1 MGILRDF
8 TRGLLWHGATTHWEA
23 AQARIAKDLPSAVQG
38 IRHQWLGHMS
48 SGCTATHGLHEGC
61 DFSCTACYLAT
72 TANKTPPLPLGE
84 AKAQLD
90 EIARFAGKGGNVQ
103 LTAGEVTLLP
113 VEHLSALVR
122 HCRQIGL
129 DPMVM
134 THGQTF
140 ERNPAYLD
148 ALLEAGLEKVSI
160 HVDVTQRGRDG
171 VDKGAD
177 EDAHMAVRERMAEVI
192 RSARRRTGRTL
203 HAAHT
208 VTITPDN
215 LDAVPRIVQW
225 TLKNADAFR
234 MLSFQPTAA
243 VGRTHANTMAA
254 EPVWEGIEA
263 GAERSLNSHTFTLGH
278 PDCNRVNLTFV
289 VRFGDE
295 VRLVEVRRA
304 DEEIDARFFDGL
316 LGGRFRGFYT
326 DGAEGAELAGRCLGL
341 LAREPRYL
349 VEWPLYGAYR
359 AIPHLP
365 WAPRFFAAVARGEA
379 WFIRPFVFVI
389 HQFMS
394 EQEMGTDLG
403 KERLEACAFRVPVEG
418 EMVSMCELNGTE
430 LRAHRNRA
438 QTERLVSLGERPPR
452 P

>member
-1 MGILRDF
+1 MGTLRDF
-8 TRGLLWHGATTHWEA
+8 ARGLLWHGATTHWEA
-23 AQARIAKDLPSAVQG
+23 AQARISDALPSSVRG

-48 SGCTATHGLHEGC
+48 SGCTATQGLHEGC

-72 TANKTPPLPLGE
+72 TANKTPPLPLAE
-84 AKAQLD
+84 AKAQLE

-122 HCRQIGL
+122 HCRELGL

-140 ERNPAYLD
+140 ERDPAYLD
-148 ALLEAGLEKVSI
+148 TLLAAGLEKISV
-160 HVDVTQRGRDG
+160 HVDCTQRGRDG
-171 VDKGAD
+171 MDKNSD
-177 EDAHMAVRERMAEVI
+177 ERAHMEVRERMAEVI

-208 VTITPDN
+208 VTVTPDN
-215 LDAVPRIVQW
+215 LEVVPEIVRW

-243 VGRTHANTMAA
+243 VGRTRADTMAA
-254 EPVWEGIEA
+254 EPVWDGIEVGA
-263 GAERSLNSHTFTLGH
+263 GRSLNSHTFSLGH
-278 PDCNRVNLTFV
+278 PDCNHVCLTFV

-295 VRLVEVRRA
+295 VQLVEVRRT
-304 DEEIDARFFDGL
+304 DKEIDARFFDSL
-316 LGGRFRGFYT
+316 LGGRFRGFHT
-326 DGAEGAELAGRCLGL
+326 DGADGAELLGRCLGL
-341 LAREPRYL
+341 LAREPRYML
-349 VEWPLYGAYR
+349 EWPLYGVYR
-359 AIPHLP
+359 AISHLS

-394 EQEMGTDLG
+394 EEEMATELG
-403 KERLEACAFRVPVEG
+403 QERLDACGFRVPVEG
-418 EMVSMCELNGTE
+418 KMVSMCELNGTE
-430 LRAHRNRA
+430 LRAQRNRA
-438 QTERLVSLGERPPR
+438 QTERLISLGERPPR
-452 P
+452 L